1 MTKEI
6 TLTMIPAHVL
16 KGMLLAAAKEDVR
29 YYLKGVY
36 FDTARG
42 RLVATTG
49 HVMIIAKMTFE
60 PNVKSVDPVIVP
72 RAMIET
78 ALKGA
83 KSDALVAVEIGP
95 RPQKGSTSQVR
106 SVRLITGATSV
117 SGTEVDAKYPD
128 YERVVPKKFNGEPAQ
143 LNHEYVGTIGKA
155 LCLIETGKPS
165 GKQTRTHYTG
175 ADEPAVMVAGSSA
188 IGIVMPFRTK
198 DGGPLADAIQNLGF
212 KEKAQQQES
221 QQAA

>member
-29 YYLKGVY
+29 YYLNGIY
-36 FDTARG
+36 FDTAKG

-128 YERVVPKKFNGEPAQ
+128 YERVVPKKFNGETAQ

-155 LCLIETGKPS
+155 LCLIAMGKSAKTPVS
-165 GKQTRTHYTG
+165 AQHNGTECAVFAADDSAVGLIMPMRTDG
-175 ADEPAVMVAGSSA
+175 PAMVQAA
-188 IGIVMPFRTK
+188 
-198 DGGPLADAIQNLGF
+198 LENLGL
-212 KEKAQQQES
+212 KEKAQAQQS